1 MGRYC
6 SIGEIDK
13 NYFYI
18 VLTASITLGIGF
30 ISMYFFKRNSNSGN
44 IEGVEANKLLKTL
57 ARYLGFDLCYIGEF
71 ILQKHTK
78 RKEDTKNDELI
89 YFDKKRSKIMD
100 YIFSDS
106 KNKLNIKDLLYLL
119 LICLIILIDD
129 FMIIIIK
136 AKKNQGFIIFNEE
149 YNSIEFFLLFIISIF
164 IFKMRYYQHQH
175 FSIIL
180 IILLEIFRYLIKIF
194 NDSNFTFLFSVF
206 ILQIIRSLS
215 DCIFF
220 GYIKGLMEYKYFSPF
235 KCCYIFGFVNTPIII
250 FLYIILSHISFKN
263 TNLLCSL
270 KYNDSYYF
278 DNFYSIF
285 KNINFVQISSFLL
298 YTICNGIYQLLIN
311 ITIGQFTICH
321 LFMPCQLTQLFINI
335 YESFSNLKLMPMVI
349 ISGIFEIIFIFIF
362 LEVIVLNFLGLNKNI
377 KKNIENRA
385 EEDVKISK
393 EDERANSA
401 ILINEN
407 YTYDTNFGEEDNDS
421 SHIKNEIN

>member
-1 MGRYC
+1 
-6 SIGEIDK
+6 
-13 NYFYI
+13 
-18 VLTASITLGIGF
+18 
-30 ISMYFFKRNSNSGN
+30 
-44 IEGVEANKLLKTL
+44 
-57 ARYLGFDLCYIGEF
+57 
-71 ILQKHTK
+71 
-78 RKEDTKNDELI
+78 
-89 YFDKKRSKIMD
+89 MD

-106 KNKLNIKDLLYLL
+106 KNKLKIKDILYLL

-164 IFKMRYYQHQH
+164 IFRMRYYQHQH

-180 IILLEIFRYLIKIF
+180 IIFLEILRYLIKIF
-194 NDSNFTFLFSVF
+194 NNTNFTFLSVF

-250 FLYIILSHISFKN
+250 FLYLIVSHISFKN

-393 EDERANSA
+393 EDERTNSE

-407 YTYDTNFGEEDNDS
+407 YTYDPNYGEEDNDS
-421 SHIKNEIN
+421 SQIKNEIN

>member
-1 MGRYC
+1 M
-6 SIGEIDK
+6 
-13 NYFYI
+13 
-18 VLTASITLGIGF
+18 
-30 ISMYFFKRNSNSGN
+30 
-44 IEGVEANKLLKTL
+44 KTL
-57 ARYLGFDLCYIGEF
+57 ARYLGFDFCYIGEL

-78 RKEDTKNDELI
+78 RKEETKNDELI
-89 YFDKKRSKIMD
+89 YFEKKRSKIMD

-106 KNKLNIKDLLYLL
+106 KNKLKIKDILYLL

-164 IFKMRYYQHQH
+164 IFRMRYYQHQH

-180 IILLEIFRYLIKIF
+180 IIFLEILRYLIKIF
-194 NDSNFTFLFSVF
+194 NNTNFTFLSVF

-250 FLYIILSHISFKN
+250 FLYLIVSHISFKN

-298 YTICNGIYQLLIN
+298 YTICNRIYQLLIN

-393 EDERANSA
+393 EDERTNSE

-407 YTYDTNFGEEDNDS
+407 YTYDPNYGEEDNDS
-421 SHIKNEIN
+421 SQIKNEIN